1 MRILYD
7 ESLLESTFLESG
19 HRFLLRLSITEGIFD
34 SVKLR
39 DYFKRGYTDAG
50 VDYDSLEQNLQK
62 WKTKGFKGITV
73 QGSNGSYPYLS
84 PSERIEL
91 VERLNDMLAEI
102 SNDQDD
108 KMLLMAGAGAESTA
122 ETMKITEAMCL
133 ADADVLLVVTPSF
146 YKNAMKPSVL
156 VKHFRK
162 IADFSDKP
170 IIIYNVPANTG
181 LGKIS
186 LMAIQNI
193 NHLLDM
199 PAEAIADLADHPN
212 ICGVK
217 DSGGDIAKIGHLLW
231 LTEGKHFQVLAGSAS
246 FLHPALQLGASG
258 GVCALANVSK
268 YVSSYDFKFS

>member
-1 MRILYD
+1 VI
-7 ESLLESTFLESG
+7 
-19 HRFLLRLSITEGIFD
+19 I
-34 SVKLR
+34 
-39 DYFKRGYTDAG
+39 FKRGYTDAG

-91 VERLNDMLAEI
+91 VEKLNDMLAEI
-102 SNDQDD
+102 SNDQDK

-156 VKHFRK
+156 VKHFRT

-181 LGKIS
+181 LGKIALYGHVNS
-186 LMAIQNI
+186 K
-193 NHLLDM
+193 HLLDM

-246 FLHPALQLGASG
+246 FLHPAVQLGASG
-258 GVCALANVSK
+258 GVCALANVSPN
-268 YVSSYDFKFS
+268 VPSYSIVQLLGSW

>member
-1 MRILYD
+1 
-7 ESLLESTFLESG
+7 
-19 HRFLLRLSITEGIFD
+19 
-34 SVKLR
+34 
-39 DYFKRGYTDAG
+39 
-50 VDYDSLEQNLQK
+50 
-62 WKTKGFKGITV
+62 
-73 QGSNGSYPYLS
+73 
-84 PSERIEL
+84 
-91 VERLNDMLAEI
+91 MLAEI